1 MVVAASVGWLPINPR
16 SMSPAIARSNVLLFG
31 FYGATPVARKM
42 ATPAGVLKPQVW
54 RTETLKRVAVISTVI
69 VAGVVARL
77 DSLTVEFKL
86 YTFY

>member
-1 MVVAASVGWLPINPR
+1 M
-16 SMSPAIARSNVLLFG
+16 
-31 FYGATPVARKM
+31 PVARKM

-54 RTETLKRVAVISTVI
+54 RTETLKRIAVISTVI